1 MMYRV
6 LCLLSTPQTARS
18 RHHAFIEFANAQVA
32 QIVAESMDGYM
43 MFGKTLACQYVVPD
57 KVHPNTFLGS
67 EHTVQP
73 RVAIARKAARMHHN
87 RKRSTEDQAE
97 RDKAAA
103 KRLANKRKQMAALG
117 IVIGGDADVDA
128 DMADASATEAATAAP
143 AKKKAKTSAA
153 TAAAATPAAAVAA
166 PAAKTTSAAAA
177 SKASSSVSAIAPK
190 PAKAAAASKV
200 AKAKK

>member
-1 MMYRV
+1 
-6 LCLLSTPQTARS
+6 
-18 RHHAFIEFANAQVA
+18 
-32 QIVAESMDGYM
+32 MDGYM
-43 MFGKTLACQYVVPD
+43 MFGKTLACQYVAPD

-117 IVIGGDADVDA
+117 IVIGGDADA

-143 AKKKAKTSAA
+143 AKKKAKTS
-153 TAAAATPAAAVAA
+153 TASVAATPAAA
-166 PAAKTTSAAAA
+166 PAAKTASTAAA
-177 SKASSSVSAIAPK
+177 SKESSSASASAVAPK
-190 PAKAAAASKV
+190 PSKAAAAPKA